1 MTKDSIVFITKDALN
16 RGYLPIYGSQYWK
29 GQTPNIDYLAG
40 KGNVFKHYYTAA
52 PSTVMSYISMFT
64 GRYPYQSELKDYSIT
79 HRKYPEKTLFDKA
92 NDLGFECH
100 IIWDVA
106 WNDSF
111 QVIDRY
117 DVYGKNTLFHFPE
130 LRQGVGSHYIHEG
143 SLVRNDDKTEKV
155 YQELLE
161 VFTEIDSRNEKAF
174 VWLHVPH
181 VINGRTGYGTDID
194 AFDHIIGIAMQFF
207 SEQNIF
213 VSADHGNMNGFRNKL
228 GYGFDVYQP
237 NVLIPLIT
245 PKISDN
251 EDVLIS
257 NIDIFDILFNRQVH
271 EREFVL
277 SDSTFYAQP
286 NRKLAVIN
294 KDYKYI
300 YNKYSRSEELYDLR
314 YDPSEQFNL
323 IKNTIYDVDRHV
335 TAPSMEMYLYPYWD
349 DLDRIREYFI
359 KVKESMWKEGTVS
372 EELKPRVKYFIQTHG
387 YHQLIRQMSK
397 RKKRNN

>member
-1 MTKDSIVFITKDALN
+1 MTKKSIILITKDALN
-16 RGYLPIYGSQYWK
+16 RGYLPTYGNVYWK
-29 GQTPNIDYLAG
+29 GKTPNIDYLAE
-40 KGNVFKHYYTAA
+40 KGNTFKRFYTAA

-64 GRYPYQSELKDYSIT
+64 GNYPFQSELKDYSLT

-100 IIWDVA
+100 IIWDAA

-111 QVIDRY
+111 KVIDRY
-117 DVYGKNTLFHFPE
+117 DVYGKNTIFHFPE
-130 LRQGVGSHYIHEG
+130 LRQGVGSHYLHEG
-143 SLVRNDDKTEKV
+143 TLVRNDDKTEKV
-155 YQELLE
+155 YQELIK
-161 VFTEIDSRNEKAF
+161 VFSEIDSRNEAVF

-213 VSADHGNMNGFRNKL
+213 ISADHGNMNGFRNKL

-237 NVLIPLIT
+237 NIVIPLIT
-245 PKISDN
+245 PKIT
-251 EDVLIS
+251 EDEDALIS
-257 NIDIFDILFNRQVH
+257 NIDIFDLIFKRQVND
-271 EREFVL
+271 REFVL

-286 NRKLAVIN
+286 NRKLAIIN

-300 YNKYSRSEELYDLR
+300 YNKYNRTEELYDLR
-314 YDPSEQFNL
+314 YDSSEQFNL
-323 IKNTIYDVDRHV
+323 IENTIYDIDRHV

-349 DLDRIREYFI
+349 DLDGVRDYFRSI
-359 KVKESMWKEGTVS
+359 KSEVWKEGTFS
-372 EELKPRVKYFIQTHG
+372 EEIKPRLKYFVQTHG
-387 YHQLIRQMSK
+387 YHQIIGRFQ
-397 RKKRNN
+397 RKK